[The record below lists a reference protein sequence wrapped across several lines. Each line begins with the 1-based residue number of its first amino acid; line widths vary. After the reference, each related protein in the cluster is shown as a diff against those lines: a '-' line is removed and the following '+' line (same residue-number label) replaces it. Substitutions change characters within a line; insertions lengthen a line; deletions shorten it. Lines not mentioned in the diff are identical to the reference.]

1 MKNLFKSVVIAI
13 ALVFSGSTKAQD
25 KSPKLENSLLWEVSG
40 NGLTKTTYLYGTIHM
55 ICGSDYFLSDKTKKA
70 LDASTELVLEVN
82 LADPKEMTTMQQM
95 AMGEQPL
102 SKKLNPEQLSKLDAI
117 LKKTTGMTVQQVD
130 AFSLMTV
137 TSLIAMKTFG
147 CTDIKFYEMEF
158 IENAKK
164 RNLKIEAL
172 ETVKSQFKSFEN
184 AYSDAEMLAMV
195 GESDV
200 EEKNLLVTN
209 YKKENLQELYKDI
222 TAEKV
227 MNAKAKKYML
237 EERNQNWVKLLPE
250 MMKKESLFVAVGA
263 AHLAGEE
270 GIINLLRKAG
280 YQVKPVM
287 N

>member
-1 MKNLFKSVVIAI
+1 MKNLFKSAVLAI
-13 ALVFSGSTKAQD
+13 VFVFSSSAQAQD
-25 KSPKLENSLLWEVSG
+25 KSPKLENSLLWEMSG
-40 NGLTKTTYLYGTIHM
+40 KGLTKTSYLYGTIHM
-55 ICGSDYFLSDKTKKA
+55 ICGPDYFLSDKTKKA

-137 TSLIAMKTFG
+137 MSLISMKTFG
-147 CTDIKFYEMEF
+147 CTDVKFYEMEF
-158 IENAKK
+158 IESAKK
-164 RNLKIEAL
+164 RNLKVDGL

-184 AYSDAEMLAMV
+184 AYSDAEMIAMLD
-195 GESDV
+195 ESDV
-200 EEKNLLVTN
+200 EETNLLVTN
-209 YKKENLQELYKDI
+209 YKKENLQELYNNS
-222 TAEKV
+222 TAEKL